1 MTKDITTTPFAVIE
15 TGAKQYVVTEGDVI
29 KIEKLSDATIVG
41 DKVTFDQVLLTDT
54 GAATT
59 IGAPLVK
66 GATVQAE
73 VVETGRDKKVIAVR
87 YQSKS
92 NYFKRN
98 GHRQPFTKVKITK
111 IA

>member
-15 TGAKQYVVTEGDVI
+15 TGGKQYNVAEGDII
-29 KIEKLSDATIVG
+29 KVEKLSDETQVG
-41 DKVTFDQVLLTDT
+41 DTVTFDQVLLTDT
-54 GAATT
+54 GSATKVGT
-59 IGAPLVK
+59 PLVS
-66 GATVQAE
+66 GAKVTAE

-111 IA
+111 VA

>member
-15 TGAKQYVVTEGDVI
+15 TGGKQYNVAEGDVI
-29 KIEKLSDATIVG
+29 KVEKISDATKVG
-41 DKVTFDQVLLTDT
+41 DAVVFDQVLLTDT
-54 GAATT
+54 GSATT
-59 IGAPLVK
+59 VGAPLVS
-66 GATVQAE
+66 GAKVTGE

-111 IA
+111 VA

>member
-15 TGAKQYVVTEGDVI
+15 TGSKQYVVTEGDVI

-54 GAATT
+54 GSATT

-111 IA
+111 VA